1 MRKLVFAIILAF
13 TFYIAGMYR
22 HPGLMVLFFAEIA
35 LTVVMFLACHY
46 MKRNLSLEIP
56 QKSGVARKE
65 QTIWCALTARN
76 KGKLPVSCFR
86 VRLKVRY
93 PGQRTCRTKRIYG
106 ESECGEN
113 LLQFGILARYCGLV
127 QLKVDKLKVY
137 DYLSLFHA
145 GKSIG
150 QEMTIAVFPTESSIE
165 TQLWAFLESQG
176 SILPAQAAKGARE
189 DGDEVRQIREYR
201 QGDFVRHIHW
211 NQSARTG
218 QYWVKEYE
226 RETNAQ
232 VCLWIDL
239 SGQRKA
245 ARRQLDVFYELLWS
259 FLVGMLKRDM
269 AVQAFWREE
278 GGNGIQT
285 MRVSEG
291 EQCQELFLSLYR
303 LEAQKAE
310 REQEGTGNSGE
321 KTKDWIPENAF
332 GLDLK
337 LGLYFNEVLMYRF
350 SRKELDGRN
359 QNQGKYRRKKGK

>member
-1 MRKLVFAIILAF
+1 MGRIIAIANQKGGVGKTTTAVNLSAALAARGKK
-13 TFYIAGMYR
+13 TLIIDMDPQGNTTT
-22 HPGLMVLFFAEIA
+22 GLGLDKNNLDKTIYEVITDEYSIQECIREELFD
-35 LTVVMFLACHY
+35 
-46 MKRNLSLEIP
+46 NLSLLPANRNLAGAEIELMTVDRMQYIVKEN
-56 QKSGVARKE
+56 QKKIYAGSERGVRLY
-65 QTIWCALTARN
+65 ALTDRM
-76 KGKLPVSCFR
+76 
-86 VRLKVRY
+86 
-93 PGQRTCRTKRIYG
+93 
-106 ESECGEN
+106 EHCGIGVF
-113 LLQFGILARYCGLV
+113 QA
-127 QLKVDKLKVY
+127 KKLKVY

-239 SGQRKA
+239 SGQRRA
-245 ARRQLDVFYELLWS
+245 ARRQLDAFYELLWS

-278 GGNGIQT
+278 GG
-285 MRVSEG
+285 
-291 EQCQELFLSLYR
+291 
-303 LEAQKAE
+303 K
-310 REQEGTGNSGE
+310 
-321 KTKDWIPENAF
+321 
-332 GLDLK
+332 
-337 LGLYFNEVLMYRF
+337 
-350 SRKELDGRN
+350 
-359 QNQGKYRRKKGK
+359 